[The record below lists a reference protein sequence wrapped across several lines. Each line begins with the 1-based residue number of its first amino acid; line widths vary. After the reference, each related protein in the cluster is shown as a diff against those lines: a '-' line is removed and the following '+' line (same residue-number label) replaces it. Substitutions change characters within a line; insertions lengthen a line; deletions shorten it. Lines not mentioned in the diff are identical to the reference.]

1 MGGSAVDGV
10 FDISLP
16 HPHRG
21 FLASYRTSHKTEG
34 SQYSHN
40 IKICQVKIHNS
51 TQIEILIMAMIM
63 LVGHGVV
70 MLLLLV
76 VVMVVIVVVVAL
88 V

>member
-51 TQIEILIMAMIM
+51 TQIEILSMAIIM
-63 LVGHGVV
+63 LVGDGVV
-70 MLLLLV
+70 MLLLVV
-76 VVMVVIVVVVAL
+76 VVMVVMVVVVAL

>member
-51 TQIEILIMAMIM
+51 TQIEILIMTMIM

-70 MLLLLV
+70 MLLLVV
-76 VVMVVIVVVVAL
+76 VVMVVIVVVVSL

>member
-1 MGGSAVDGV
+1 MDGV

-51 TQIEILIMAMIM
+51 TQIEILIMTMIM
-63 LVGHGVV
+63 LVGRGVV
-70 MLLLLV
+70 MLLLVV

>member
-51 TQIEILIMAMIM
+51 TQIEILIMTMIM
-63 LVGHGVV
+63 LVGRGVV
-70 MLLLLV
+70 MLLLVV

-88 V
+88 A

>member
-51 TQIEILIMAMIM
+51 TQIEILIMTMIM
-63 LVGHGVV
+63 LVGRGVV
-70 MLLLLV
+70 MLLLVV

>member
-1 MGGSAVDGV
+1 MDGV

-16 HPHRG
+16 HPQRG

-51 TQIEILIMAMIM
+51 TQIEILIMTMIM

-70 MLLLLV
+70 MLLLVV

>member
-51 TQIEILIMAMIM
+51 TQIEILIMTMIM
-63 LVGHGVV
+63 LVGRGVV
-70 MLLLLV
+70 MLLLVV
-76 VVMVVIVVVVAL
+76 VVMVVIVVVVSL

>member
-1 MGGSAVDGV
+1 MDGV

-51 TQIEILIMAMIM
+51 TQIEILIMTMIM
-63 LVGHGVV
+63 LVGRGVV
-70 MLLLLV
+70 MLLLVV

-88 V
+88 A

>member
-1 MGGSAVDGV
+1 MDGV

-51 TQIEILIMAMIM
+51 TQIEILIMTMIM

-70 MLLLLV
+70 MLLLVV
-76 VVMVVIVVVVAL
+76 VVMVVIVVVVSL

>member
-51 TQIEILIMAMIM
+51 TQIEILIMTMIM

-70 MLLLLV
+70 MLLLVV

>member
-1 MGGSAVDGV
+1 MDGV

-51 TQIEILIMAMIM
+51 TQIEILIMTMIM
-63 LVGHGVV
+63 LVVHGVV
-70 MLLLLV
+70 MLLLVV

>member
-1 MGGSAVDGV
+1 MDGV

-51 TQIEILIMAMIM
+51 TQIEILIMTMIM

-70 MLLLLV
+70 MLLLVV